1 MGPARGRRRTAP
13 AAGLSL
19 ARLVAPLAASDWL
32 ARRGA
37 AWLRRQ
43 RRRHRPYAAPLPE
56 EVRRRLEPWF
66 GPATLAE
73 VRLRRVDRLDP
84 PRLLRALVRL
94 RLVPADLGRLLG
106 ITYLDTIVVPR
117 PRDSGPEEGLASLFH
132 ECVHVLQARRL
143 GADEFARRYLSG
155 WARAGCRYGAI
166 PLERDAYALAAR
178 FAAQP
183 ERPFDV
189 EAEIDRRL
197 AASILSGPDLQ

>member
-1 MGPARGRRRTAP
+1 M
-13 AAGLSL
+13 
-19 ARLVAPLAASDWL
+19 APLAGSDWL

-43 RRRHRPYAAPLPE
+43 RRRHRPHAQPLPE

-66 GPATLAE
+66 GPATLAD
-73 VRLRRVDRLDP
+73 VRIRRVHRLDP

-94 RLVPADLGRLLG
+94 GLVPPDLGRLLG

-117 PRDSGPEEGLASLFH
+117 ADGSGPEEGLASLFH

-143 GADEFARRYLSG
+143 GAIEFVRRYLTG
-155 WARAGCRYGAI
+155 WVRAGCRYGAI
-166 PLERDAYALAAR
+166 PLERDAYDLAAR

-197 AASILSGPDLQ
+197 GASILGGPDLQ